1 MDLKTITLSEVRQRR
16 INIIPYHL
24 HMDSRLIQMN
34 LYTKQKKTDIEKKL
48 IVTRGDREAGRDKVG
63 VWD

>member
-1 MDLKTITLSEVRQRR
+1 
-16 INIIPYHL
+16 
-24 HMDSRLIQMN
+24 MDSRLIQMN

>member
-1 MDLKTITLSEVRQRR
+1 
-16 INIIPYHL
+16 
-24 HMDSRLIQMN
+24 MN
-34 LYTKQKKTDIEKKL
+34 LYTKRKKTDIEMKL